1 MMSRRDAEPLS
12 LSEHPKPT
20 ASLKQDEANQ
30 GIAAL
35 NHQSESQPTYAGLF
49 RCIGPV
55 CEDTCCGDW
64 DVPVDKITYQE
75 YRTFPAEKL
84 GSLVAH
90 FVSEC
95 VDSPHDNLY
104 ASIRRKQDGSCPFF
118 GTDRLCG
125 IQKEYGAKLL
135 TSTCSLY
142 PRSLSSVHG
151 QLEGSL
157 SLSCPEAARAVLLD
171 ECSVQRAGD
180 LFSGEFRT
188 DNVFELKHRQGLES
202 YFLSIRFLVTELIR
216 DRSRPLWQRLLII
229 SSFCSR
235 LDDVGNAGDSRRVT
249 RLLTNYEHALGQGPS
264 LELDRLGPDV
274 ATRLEIA
281 ITLSDGR
288 CRDQYCGQ
296 RFHNAFWD
304 FIEGIGSSASVGPDE
319 DVRRFLQAN
328 RDYFTPFVE
337 RFPFI
342 AENYLLNYVYQHL
355 FPFGR
360 VGSDRFI
367 TRSMSDESALLLTQ
381 FSWLTTLLI
390 GIAGRYGHEFSQAHV
405 IATVQSFT
413 RAVEHV
419 PQVHEDIIASAKR
432 RKLDNLEGFAHLLRT

>member
-1 MMSRRDAEPLS
+1 MMSPRDAEPFS
-12 LSEHPKPT
+12 LSERPKLT
-20 ASLKQDEANQ
+20 ASLKQREANQ

-35 NHQSESQPTYAGLF
+35 NHPSEPQPTYAGLF
-49 RCIGPV
+49 CCIGPV
-55 CEDTCCGDW
+55 CEDTCCGGW
-64 DVPVDKITYQE
+64 DIPVDKITYQK

-90 FVSEC
+90 FVSEY
-95 VDSPHDNLY
+95 VDSPHNNLY

-118 GTDRLCG
+118 DVDRLCG

-171 ECSVQRAGD
+171 EYSVQREGD

-188 DNVFELKHRQGLES
+188 DNVFELRQRQGLES
-202 YFLSIRFLVTELIR
+202 YFLPIRSLVAELIR

-235 LDDVGNAGDSRRVT
+235 LDDVGNPGDSRRVT

-264 LELDRLGPDV
+264 VELDRLSSDI

-281 ITLSDGR
+281 ISLSDGR
-288 CRDQYCGQ
+288 CRDHDCGQ

-304 FIEGIGSSASVGPDE
+304 FIEGIGSAASVGPDE

-328 RDYFTPFVE
+328 RDYFMPFAE

-342 AENYLLNYVYQHL
+342 AENYLLNYAYQHL

-360 VGSDRFI
+360 VGSARFI
-367 TRSMSDESALLLTQ
+367 PRSMSDESTLLLTQ

-390 GIAGRYGHEFSQAHV
+390 GIAGRYGHEFSQTHV

-419 PQVHEDIIASAKR
+419 PQVLEDIIASAKR